1 MSEPWIGCL
10 LINSMS
16 LIEGL
21 NGYVYKIHHFVLKG
35 SLIMGVTSI
44 MFTGP
49 ATLRDDVGCIHQ
61 EQQYWAVSELTLF
74 LPCDNTRSLTAFKKF
89 QKYNLPLD
97 LCHPEVIFRLC
108 KIFFI

>member
-49 ATLRDDVGCIHQ
+49 ATLRDDVGYTPGTAILGCLR
-61 EQQYWAVSELTLF
+61 VNTL
-74 LPCDNTRSLTAFKKF
+74 PTM
-89 QKYNLPLD
+89 
-97 LCHPEVIFRLC
+97 
-108 KIFFI
+108 